1 MTRFSPFDATLWYA
15 TATPAPRTDPLAGS
29 IRADVCIVGAGYAGL
44 TTALELAKAGVS
56 VVVLER
62 EEAGFGGSG
71 RNAGHCTPTFTHYS
85 LPELRGMLGQ
95 PWAERLIERQTRAND
110 RVSTMIRDYQIDC
123 EWVQNGYVM
132 GAPYKGALADI
143 RKKVETYNAVGAK
156 TRFVDRDEVAAITGS
171 PRFHGGWLHEE
182 AGHLN
187 PLGYARGLA
196 RAVIQQGAK
205 IFTGS
210 AATSC
215 ERDVGGGWKV
225 GTAGGHVIADKV
237 IFTTGAY
244 TVGGWPKLDQTFKIQ
259 RVFVAATQVL
269 SEETRRSVLP
279 QNTTIHDGRGDIYV
293 YKYNAEGRIVASM
306 FPMGRRGR
314 DMAYTRQVMS
324 ERLKWLHPQ
333 IREEIRWDYFWFGEL
348 DMQYRTVPRFYD
360 LAPGVVALTGL
371 SGRGVP
377 TGSMLGSILSEWAL
391 DKPQNEL
398 ALKLEPLKAAP
409 FYMAFGPALTLRYY
423 RLRDN
428 LATRLSGAALPPHA

>member
-1 MTRFSPFDATLWYA
+1 MAAFSPFDVTLWYA
-15 TATPAPRTDPLAGS
+15 TARPAPRTEPLAGGVK
-29 IRADVCIVGAGYAGL
+29 ADVCIVGAGYAGL

-85 LPELRGMLGQ
+85 LPELRGMLGE

-110 RVSTMIRDYQIDC
+110 RVSAVIRDYQINC

-132 GAPYKGALADI
+132 GAPHKGALDEI
-143 RKKVETYNAVGAK
+143 RRKVDTYNAVGAR
-156 TRFVDRDEVAAITGS
+156 TRLIGRDEVAAITGS

-187 PLGYARGLA
+187 PLSYARGLA
-196 RAVIQQGAK
+196 GAVLQEGGR

-210 AATSC
+210 AALSC
-215 ERDVGGGWKV
+215 DRHAGGGWEV
-225 GTAGGHVIADKV
+225 RTEQGHVIADKV

-244 TVGGWPKLDQTFKIQ
+244 TVGGWPKLDRTFKIQ
-259 RVFVAATQVL
+259 RVFVAATQVI
-269 SEETRRSVLP
+269 SEETRRTVLP
-279 QNTTIHDGRGDIYV
+279 RNTTIHDGRGDIYV

-314 DMAYTRQVMS
+314 DIAYTRQVMS
-324 ERLKWLHPQ
+324 DRLKWLHPQ
-333 IREEIRWDYFWFGEL
+333 IREEIRWEYFWFGEL

-391 DKPQNEL
+391 GKPQNEL
-398 ALKLEPLKAAP
+398 ALKLEPLTAAP
-409 FYMAFGPALTLRYY
+409 FYMNFGPALTLRYY

-428 LATRLSGAALPPHA
+428 LQTRLSGADLPPHA

>member
-1 MTRFSPFDATLWYA
+1 MAAFSPFDVTLWYA
-15 TATPAPRTDPLAGS
+15 TARPAPRTGTLAGPAK
-29 IRADVCIVGAGYAGL
+29 ADVCIVGAGYAGL

-85 LPELRGMLGQ
+85 LPELRSMLGE

-110 RVSTMIRDYQIDC
+110 RVSAMIRDYQINC

-132 GAPYKGALADI
+132 GAPHRGALDEI
-143 RKKVETYNAVGAK
+143 RRKVETYNAVGAR
-156 TRFVDRDEVAAITGS
+156 TRLIGRDEVAAITGS

-187 PLGYARGLA
+187 PLSYARGLA
-196 RAVIQQGAK
+196 GAVLQEGGR

-210 AATSC
+210 AALSC
-215 ERDVGGGWKV
+215 DRHAGGGWEV
-225 GTAGGHVIADKV
+225 RTEQGHVIADKV

-244 TVGGWPKLDQTFKIQ
+244 TVGGWPKLDRTFKIQ
-259 RVFVAATQVL
+259 RVFVAATQVI
-269 SEETRRSVLP
+269 SEETRRTVLP
-279 QNTTIHDGRGDIYV
+279 RNTTIHDGRGDIYV

-324 ERLKWLHPQ
+324 DRLKWLHPQ
-333 IREEIRWDYFWFGEL
+333 IREEIRWEYFWFGEL

-391 DKPQNEL
+391 GKPQNEL
-398 ALKLEPLKAAP
+398 ALKLEPLAAAP
-409 FYMAFGPALTLRYY
+409 FYMNFGPALTLRYY

-428 LATRLSGAALPPHA
+428 LQTRLSGADLPPHA

>member
-1 MTRFSPFDATLWYA
+1 MVSFSPFDVTLWHA
-15 TATPAPRTDPLAGS
+15 TATAAPNTETLTD
-29 IRADVCIVGAGYAGL
+29 RVQADVCIVGAGYAGL
-44 TTALELAKAGVS
+44 TTALELVKAGAK
-56 VVVLER
+56 VVLLER

-85 LPELRGMLGQ
+85 LPELRGMLGE

-110 RVSTMIRDYQIDC
+110 RVSRMIRDYQIDC

-132 GAPYKGALADI
+132 GAPHKGVIDQI
-143 RKKVETYNAVGAK
+143 KHKVETYNAVGAK
-156 TRFVDRDEVAAITGS
+156 TRLLDREEVAAITGS
-171 PRFHGGWLHEE
+171 QRFHGGWLHEE

-196 RAVIQQGAK
+196 RAVIQEGGE
-205 IFTGS
+205 IYTGS
-210 AATSC
+210 AAIACDRETT
-215 ERDVGGGWKV
+215 GGWKV
-225 GTAGGHVIADKV
+225 KTERGEVVADKV

-279 QNTTIHDGRGDIYV
+279 RNTTIHDGRGDIYV

-333 IREEIRWDYFWFGEL
+333 IREDIRWDYFWFGEL

-391 DKPQNEL
+391 GKPENEL

-409 FYMAFGPALTLRYY
+409 FYMSFGPALTLRYY

-428 LATRLSGAALPPHA
+428 LATRLAGAPLPPHA